1 MDGDRIIPIE
11 TRYIELMFD
20 ELLMY
25 ETFSLWVKIDST
37 EICVCSSY
45 IAADATP
52 CILTF
57 CGLMCGMG
65 VFHMYNSVI
74 LVSKPCKE
82 KSRK

>member
-45 IAADATP
+45 IATDATLYFN
-52 CILTF
+52 ILWTNVWNGCF
-57 CGLMCGMG
+57 SYVQQRHSC
-65 VFHMYNSVI
+65 V
-74 LVSKPCKE
+74 
-82 KSRK
+82 